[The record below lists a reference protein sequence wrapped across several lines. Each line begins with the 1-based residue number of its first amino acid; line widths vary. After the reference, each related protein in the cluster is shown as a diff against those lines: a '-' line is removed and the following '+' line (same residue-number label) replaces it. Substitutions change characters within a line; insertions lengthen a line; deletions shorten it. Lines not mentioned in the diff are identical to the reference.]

1 MEERLQRLIA
11 YSQGIYNNE
20 NGKVLYDRYLDE
32 IKTITPMDLIYIEN
46 KQLEMGL
53 SPREMLSFVDK
64 LINVFYKY
72 LKEFPWKRPDTGSFL
87 YFMML
92 ENEEFQKRLK
102 GFKEVVKQEDW
113 VKEKAEILVFLK
125 EMSLYEEHMLKLEN
139 ILFPTLEKAR
149 KRFNGMQIMWALH
162 DEVRKNLKNLYQLV
176 ENQEIDQ
183 KEINVEIGLL
193 YFQLY
198 GMVQKQELILFPA
211 ATEVLSEEDFNW
223 MHYQSREYG
232 FPYIEK
238 PQHFTKPKKPV
249 TIKETFS
256 ENTVLKLETG
266 VLNLEQVKAMLDVLP
281 LDMTL
286 VDDQDQV
293 VYFSRPKERLFPRST
308 AIIGRN
314 VRNCHPPDSV
324 HVVEQI
330 LSAFKAGR
338 KDQASFWIQRK
349 DQFILIQYAALR
361 TPDGVYLGTLEMS
374 QEVSGIRALE
384 GQRRLLKWNQEDL
397 LD

>member
-11 YSQGIYNNE
+11 YCQGIYNNE
-20 NGKVLYDRYLDE
+20 NGKVMYDRYLEE

-72 LKEFPWKRPDTGSFL
+72 LKEFPWKRPEKGSFL

-92 ENEEFQKRLK
+92 ENEEFQKKLK
-102 GFKEVVKQEDW
+102 QFKELVKQEDW
-113 VKEKAEILVFLK
+113 VKEKAEILVFLN
-125 EMSLYEEHMLKLEN
+125 EMNRYEEHMLKLEN

-162 DEVRKNLKNLYQLV
+162 DEVRKNLKNLSQLV
-176 ENQEIDQ
+176 ERQEIDQ

-211 ATEVLSEEDFNW
+211 ATEVLSDEDFEW

-232 FPYIEK
+232 FPYTEK
-238 PQHFTKPKKPV
+238 PQHFTKPEKAD

-256 ENTVLKLETG
+256 ENAVLNLETG

-330 LSAFKAGR
+330 LTAFKAGK

-361 TPDGVYLGTLEMS
+361 TPDGNYLGTLEMS

-384 GQRRLLKWNQEDL
+384 GQRRILDWNQEDL
-397 LD
+397 